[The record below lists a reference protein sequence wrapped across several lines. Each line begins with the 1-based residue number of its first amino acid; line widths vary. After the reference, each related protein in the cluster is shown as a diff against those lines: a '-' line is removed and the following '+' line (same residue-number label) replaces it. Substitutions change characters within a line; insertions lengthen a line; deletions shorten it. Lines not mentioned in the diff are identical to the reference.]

1 VRSLART
8 LTLTSMGALLAAQLV
23 RPVRTNPP
31 SRGDLAAPPEVMDIL
46 RHACYD
52 CHSNQTR
59 WPWYSAI
66 APVSWLVDRD
76 VNEARRRLNFSYWA
90 DYAYDPG
97 TRVHKLGEIGKLVAN
112 GEMAPWYYRMLHHEA
127 RLTRSQR
134 ETILHWIAH
143 ENSNPESPPG

>member
-1 VRSLART
+1 MAV
-8 LTLTSMGALLAAQLV
+8 QLV

-31 SRGDLAAPPEVMDIL
+31 ARGGLAAPPEVIRTL
-46 RHACYD
+46 HHACYD

-76 VNEARRRLNFSYWA
+76 VSEARRRLNFSYWA

-97 TRVHKLGEIGKLVAN
+97 TRVSKLGEIAKLVAS
-112 GEMAPWYYRMLHHEA
+112 GKMPPWYYRMMHREA

-134 ETILHWIAH
+134 ETILRWVAH
-143 ENSNPESPPG
+143 ENANPESPPG